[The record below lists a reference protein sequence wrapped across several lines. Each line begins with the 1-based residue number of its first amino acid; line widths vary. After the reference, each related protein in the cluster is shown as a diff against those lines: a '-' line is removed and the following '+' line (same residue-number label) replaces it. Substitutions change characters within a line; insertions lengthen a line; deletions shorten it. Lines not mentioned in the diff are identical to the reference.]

1 MTTEV
6 NISFNEGLNLI
17 KENNLHQDPESEIIK
32 IQETFSNVI
41 KKSGPDSFNAMLV
54 LFNADSDPVFAI
66 EPRPYTNKR
75 DMYVAF
81 AEMLFAYSSFNA
93 TCFVMSNDTR
103 MTTIDNNDTNAA
115 ITMEA
120 LNISFVGSEVACV
133 VILPYEIQNNEQ
145 GEDIVYWKNELFSI
159 SSLTDSSQPVQG
171 NMTELFYIM
180 SHIKRSS
187 FNMNTLI
194 NYYSFRDFSSVVP
207 EESIAQKIYVNM
219 SKDD

>member
-1 MTTEV
+1 
-6 NISFNEGLNLI
+6 
-17 KENNLHQDPESEIIK
+17 
-32 IQETFSNVI
+32 
-41 KKSGPDSFNAMLV
+41 
-54 LFNADSDPVFAI
+54 
-66 EPRPYTNKR
+66 
-75 DMYVAF
+75 
-81 AEMLFAYSSFNA
+81 
-93 TCFVMSNDTR
+93 
-103 MTTIDNNDTNAA
+103 
-115 ITMEA
+115 MEA

-145 GEDIVYWKNELFSI
+145 GEDIVYWRNELFSI
-159 SSLTDSSQPVQG
+159 SSLTDSSQSIQG

-194 NYYSFRDFSSVVP
+194 NYYSFRDFSSVIP